1 MGVLRYG
8 CALTALASCLACA
21 FTALCSGAVSQR
33 HFLDALSQRQGP
45 HALRFHSAMAICAL
59 SQRFSPFIFSH
70 PLCAAALCRS
80 RLLCAITA
88 LSSVFR
94 CHSGFL
100 PLSQRSL
107 LSGLLPLSQR
117 ASAAL
122 AAVFAQQASAALTAG
137 FCRSHSGLLTTVP
150 LSQQKFRV

>member
-1 MGVLRYG
+1 M
-8 CALTALASCLACA
+8 
-21 FTALCSGAVSQR
+21 
-33 HFLDALSQRQGP
+33 
-45 HALRFHSAMAICAL
+45 RFHSAMAICAL

-94 CHSGFL
+94 CHSGLL

-117 ASAAL
+117 PSAAL
-122 AAVFAQQASAALTAG
+122 TAVFAQRASAALTAG

-150 LSQQKFRV
+150 LSQRAFAITALSHLALSQRSTTCVRMVKPSLPARPCQVSAWGFRVKKFRV